1 MMFRSIRWRI
11 AIPFIVLIL
20 AAIGGLGFYLSDFMR
35 DNYMD
40 NLRSELISEARL
52 LSNASQPYF
61 SSGQEAELDAL
72 ADRLGEQIDTRIT
85 IIALNGTVLGDSE
98 RDPATMENHADRPEV
113 IQALSP
119 EGIGISTRHS
129 ATLGYDMMYVAV
141 PIAEENSTVV
151 GVARVALPLTAINA
165 AIAHIDRTIAIVA
178 GIASVAVILLTLL
191 IARITTRPIKEL
203 TNVSRRMAQGEFDQR
218 VGIRSR
224 DEIGELAR
232 AFNEMSMKLK
242 ETMHLSAAE
251 RDKMVAIMDNMADG
265 IVITDNEGRVTL
277 ANPAAE
283 SILQLPHNSAVGH
296 PFIEVTSDP
305 EMNELLSHCLE
316 TREQHIGTVERIGT
330 KKQFLRVI
338 ATPIEDGSIVI
349 LQDLT
354 ELRRLEMIR
363 RDFISNISHELRT
376 PLSSIKLL
384 AETLQEGA
392 IEDPAM
398 AGEFLRKVEAEVDKL
413 SQLVAE
419 LGELSRIESGEVW
432 FDIKPTAIGDMINHA
447 AERMG
452 AQAERAGL
460 ELTVSVPPDLP
471 RVMADEAR
479 IEQVLINLLH
489 NAIKFTPP
497 GGEITLSAEA
507 IGNAVAI
514 SVADTG
520 IGIPADD
527 LRRIFE
533 RFYKVDRARAGE
545 GTGLGLAIAKH
556 IVQAHSGDIRAQSE
570 EGKGSTFTF
579 TLPIASP

>member
-1 MMFRSIRWRI
+1 
-11 AIPFIVLIL
+11 
-20 AAIGGLGFYLSDFMR
+20 
-35 DNYMD
+35 MD
-40 NLRSELISEARL
+40 ELRSELISEARL
-52 LSNASQPYF
+52 LSDASQPYF
-61 SSGQEAELDAL
+61 GGQEAELDAL

-113 IQALSP
+113 IQALS
-119 EGIGISTRHS
+119 EGVGISTRHS
-129 ATLGYDMMYVAV
+129 DTLGYDMMYVAV
-141 PIAEENSTVV
+141 PIAEENSTIV
-151 GVARVALPLTAINA
+151 GVSRVALPLTAINA
-165 AIAHIDRTIAIVA
+165 ATAHINRTMAIVA

-191 IARITTRPIKEL
+191 IARITTKPIKEL
-203 TNVSRRMAQGEFDQR
+203 TRVSRRMAQGELDQR
-218 VGIRSR
+218 VEIRSR
-224 DEIGELAR
+224 DEIGELAG
-232 AFNEMSMKLK
+232 AFNEMSIKLK

-283 SILQLPHNSAVGH
+283 SILQLPHNSAIGH

-316 TREQHIGTVERIGT
+316 TREQHTGTVERIGA

-398 AGEFLRKVEAEVDKL
+398 TGEFLRKIDAEVDKL
-413 SQLVAE
+413 NQLVAE
-419 LGELSRIESGEVW
+419 LGELARIESGEVS
-432 FDIKPTAIGDMINHA
+432 FDIKPTAIRDMISHA
-447 AERMG
+447 ADRMG

-460 ELTVSVPPDLP
+460 KLTVDIPSDLP
-471 RVMADEAR
+471 RVMADETR

-497 GGEITLSAEA
+497 GGEIALSAEA

-527 LRRIFE
+527 LLRIFE

-545 GTGLGLAIAKH
+545 GTGMGLAIAKH
-556 IVQAHSGDIRAQSE
+556 IVQAHGGDIWAQSE
-570 EGKGSTFTF
+570 EGKGSKFTF

>member
-11 AIPFIVLIL
+11 AIPFIILIL

-52 LSNASQPYF
+52 LSDASQPYF

-72 ADRLGEQIDTRIT
+72 AKRLGEQIDTRIT
-85 IIALNGTVLGDSE
+85 IIARNGTVLGDSE
-98 RDPATMENHADRPEV
+98 RDPATMENHSDRPEV
-113 IQALSP
+113 IQALS

-129 ATLGYDMMYVAV
+129 ATLGYNMMYVAV
-141 PIAEENSTVV
+141 PIAEENSTIV
-151 GVARVALPLTAINA
+151 GIARVALPLTAINA
-165 AIAHIDRTIAIVA
+165 AIAHINRTIAIVA

-191 IARITTRPIKEL
+191 IARITTKPIKEL
-203 TNVSRRMAQGEFDQR
+203 TRVSRRMAQGELDQK
-218 VGIRSR
+218 VEVRSS

-232 AFNEMSMKLK
+232 AFNEMSTKLK
-242 ETMHLSAAE
+242 ETMHLSVAE

-277 ANPAAE
+277 TNPAAE
-283 SILQLPHNSAVGH
+283 SILQLPHNSAIGH
-296 PFIEVTSDP
+296 PFIEVASDP

-316 TREQHIGTVERIGT
+316 TGEQHIGTVERIGT

-338 ATPIEDGSIVI
+338 ATPIEGGSIVI

-354 ELRRLEMIR
+354 ELRRLEMMR

-398 AGEFLRKVEAEVDKL
+398 AGEFLRKVDAEVDKM

-432 FDIKPTAIGDMINHA
+432 FDIKPTAIRDMISFA
-447 AERMG
+447 ADRMG

-460 ELTVSVPPDLP
+460 ELTVGIPSDLP
-471 RVMADEAR
+471 RVMADETR

-497 GGEITLSAEA
+497 GGKVTLSAEA
-507 IGNAVAI
+507 MGNAVAI
-514 SVADTG
+514 SIADTG

-527 LRRIFE
+527 LPRIFE

-556 IVQAHSGDIRAQSE
+556 IVQAHGGDIRAQSK